1 MIDVFHL
8 LCQLV
13 HRIRL
18 PSLEDDTGDT
28 RIIALHR
35 IARPSVH
42 FPSTLTTEPGKE
54 KFVDG
59 SHTNELCVTQNGV
72 STCSNSLKPPL
83 PATPHVDGKD
93 TSAKP
98 SEDKRDWNFTFH
110 CLWKEKNVHSAHYVM
125 PLCGEIY
132 TRRYWK
138 LVEECNNAILKWS
151 W

>member
-28 RIIALHR
+28 RIIAM
-35 IARPSVH
+35 ARRSVD
-42 FPSTLTTEPGKE
+42 FPSTLTNHPGKE

-72 STCSNSLKPPL
+72 STRSNSLTPPL
-83 PATPHVDGKD
+83 PATPHVDDKD

-98 SEDKRDWNFTFH
+98 LEDKRD
-110 CLWKEKNVHSAHYVM
+110 
-125 PLCGEIY
+125 
-132 TRRYWK
+132 
-138 LVEECNNAILKWS
+138 
-151 W
+151 

>member
-13 HRIRL
+13 HRIKL

-28 RIIALHR
+28 RIIALHG

-42 FPSTLTTEPGKE
+42 FPRTLTTEPGKE
-54 KFVDG
+54 NFVDG

-72 STCSNSLKPPL
+72 STRSNSLKPPL
-83 PATPHVDGKD
+83 PATPHVDGED

-98 SEDKRDWNFTFH
+98 LEDKRD
-110 CLWKEKNVHSAHYVM
+110 
-125 PLCGEIY
+125 
-132 TRRYWK
+132 
-138 LVEECNNAILKWS
+138 
-151 W
+151 